1 MCANHG
7 KRARRKQMA
16 DYGKPEHKYLSEPA
30 LRVFRFQKKRNFW
43 RIVLFIEGIFIIY
56 SLWGLL
62 KNIFNGTANGSWV
75 LLIILWSLILGL
87 FYLSYHMYSKN
98 KNSYDLEV
106 TPKIESDIIDYQ
118 IEIEKQR
125 KKYSNSE
132 ARKVNTYT
140 NSDIREEKT
149 YTTDK
154 ISQNKPQ
161 NRVLSSLTAG
171 IFPSIK
177 ILKMSDGTY
186 TVGDDSGLSFQK
198 YIWDG
203 KRTKTTSKT
212 TMKGRKG
219 KTLAGAAI
227 GATVNPAGAIVG
239 GLIGANGKKKSTTT
253 QTEYEKSSKVTFI
266 FKTRIGNTK
275 SYSCNIKSNKIHD
288 IEVFFS

>member
-1 MCANHG
+1 
-7 KRARRKQMA
+7 MA
-16 DYGKPEHKYLSEPA
+16 DYSKPEHKYLSEPA

-43 RIVLFIEGIFIIY
+43 KIVLFIEGIFIIY
-56 SLWGLL
+56 SLWGLIT
-62 KNIFNGTANGSWV
+62 NVFNGTANGSWV
-75 LLIILWSLILGL
+75 LLIILWSFILGI
-87 FYLSYHMYSKN
+87 FYLSYYMYSKN

-118 IEIEKQR
+118 RKVEKER

-132 ARKVNTYT
+132 VRKGKTYS
-140 NSDIREEKT
+140 NSEIIEAKT

-154 ISQNKPQ
+154 VSQIKPQ
-161 NRVLSSLTAG
+161 DMVLSSLTAG
-171 IFPSIK
+171 MFPSIK

-186 TVGDDSGLSFQK
+186 AVGDDSGLSFQK

-212 TMKGRKG
+212 ITKGRKG
-219 KTLAGAAI
+219 KTIAGAAI
-227 GATVNPAGAIVG
+227 GATINPAGAIVG
-239 GLIGANGKKKSTTT
+239 GLVGANGKKKSTTT

-266 FKTRIGNTK
+266 FKTRTGNIK